1 MPSGGGRA
9 AGGRSSDG
17 VITVRVAGGGDSP
30 ERSEIVDVEAGRL
43 RGGDR
48 ALGRRPS
55 GDLEAGI
62 RSDSAVAHEEVPE
75 SVVEGSMCGD
85 LANWGLPEADAPEA
99 LLDVDGEEG
108 SRGADCSALEA
119 NPHEV
124 VPHGDVVDGSAH
136 EAEAHEAVRD
146 ALGAVRDA
154 DGEEGVL
161 GDLADCSAPEADVH
175 EAEADAHEA
184 ALDADG

>member
-1 MPSGGGRA
+1 
-9 AGGRSSDG
+9 
-17 VITVRVAGGGDSP
+17 
-30 ERSEIVDVEAGRL
+30 
-43 RGGDR
+43 
-48 ALGRRPS
+48 
-55 GDLEAGI
+55 
-62 RSDSAVAHEEVPE
+62 
-75 SVVEGSMCGD
+75 

-136 EAEAHEAVRD
+136 EAEAHVAVRD
-146 ALGAVRDA
+146 ALEAVRDA

-161 GDLADCSAPEADVH
+161 GDFADCSAPEAEVH

-184 ALDADG
+184 ALDADGEGGVLGDLADFGPYVASSVRGGLGEPLCELALPPALVRAMST